1 MKKLL
6 HEKLNKK
13 LNEAYEDYFTIE
25 VEDCSISLLSHQ
37 AKALSKEIER
47 CYIPRPRFED
57 GEPVH
62 DSDMEELFEKGEIGA
77 LATCCVYTD
86 GSWEFNPDKYED
98 EFNPK
103 PWDEQQGRVNDR
115 IKRPAKVLDA
125 DGVEIKVGDTVWK
138 TYPSVL
144 KSKTVSKVGCSARRE
159 GHAGHEDAPFVDFVE
174 GGWDYARSVTKRES
188 DSLEKLR
195 DDIYEEM
202 CNHEDRMSGVLR
214 NWQCR
219 LTALM
224 ERDA

>member
-6 HEKLNKK
+6 HERLR
-13 LNEAYEDYFTIE
+13 E
-25 VEDCSISLLSHQ
+25 VEVFDDIRLNATYLSVQENVAHEL
-37 AKALSKEIER
+37 ADEIEEN
-47 CYIPRPRFED
+47 YVARPRYED
-57 GEPVH
+57 GEPVQFKKEFVDHNGHNQTLSSLTYTKGSH
-62 DSDMEELFEKGEIGA
+62 DYVSLNGWTKQR
-77 LATCCVYTD
+77 L
-86 GSWEFNPDKYED
+86 D
-98 EFNPK
+98 EP
-103 PWDEQQGRVNDR
+103 V
-115 IKRPAKVLDA
+115 KRPEPKVLDA
-125 DGVEIKVGDTVWK
+125 DGAEIKVGDTVWK

-224 ERDA
+224 ERGA

>member
-47 CYIPRPRFED
+47 YYIPRPRFED

-125 DGVEIKVGDTVWK
+125 DGVEIKVGDTVWHTDHNAGKMKVIEITDK
-138 TYPSVL
+138 TFDVGSGEEHLIKVENDMFGEVL
-144 KSKTVSKVGCSARRE
+144 AFNLTHIE
-159 GHAGHEDAPFVDFVE
+159 P
-174 GGWDYARSVTKRES
+174 

-195 DDIYEEM
+195 DDM
-202 CNHEDRMSGVLR
+202 RNNHE
-214 NWQCR
+214 NWETDPNAWLDYADR